1 MYCDHDL
8 QQAFL
13 KWQYRGARPDAELMI
28 RTQGCVLRMCT
39 RMRAFSIVF
48 LSVLSVGAALAMSDG
63 MVGFQSGSIKW
74 FVARCSFP
82 VVILIVIYYVP
93 YTFLYRIELDVN
105 GIKLFRFLMKPVELT
120 WREVKGFRF
129 AHGDELLKIDSTDG
143 RTMKFYP
150 GLNGLS
156 AVRRCLALLV
166 PQEQL
171 AESWKNVDPIMMELF
186 PAWRCS
192 DEEMKRLPF

>member
-1 MYCDHDL
+1 MFYDHDL
-8 QQAFL
+8 QQAL
-13 KWQYRGARPDAELMI
+13 MKWQYRGARPDADLMN
-28 RTQGCVLRMCT
+28 REQGCILRLCT
-39 RMRAFSIVF
+39 RMRALSIVF
-48 LSVLSVGAALAMSDG
+48 LSVFSVGSALAIVQGLIS
-63 MVGFQSGSIKW
+63 FHPRSIKW
-74 FVARCSFP
+74 SVVSYFWP
-82 VVILIVIYYVP
+82 VCMSYVIYYVP
-93 YTFLYRIELDVN
+93 YTFLYRVELDVN
-105 GIKLFRFLMKPVELT
+105 GIKLFRFLMRPVELS

-129 AHGDELLKIDSTDG
+129 EHGDELLKIDSTDG

-171 AESWKNVDPIMMELF
+171 AESWKNVDPIMNELF